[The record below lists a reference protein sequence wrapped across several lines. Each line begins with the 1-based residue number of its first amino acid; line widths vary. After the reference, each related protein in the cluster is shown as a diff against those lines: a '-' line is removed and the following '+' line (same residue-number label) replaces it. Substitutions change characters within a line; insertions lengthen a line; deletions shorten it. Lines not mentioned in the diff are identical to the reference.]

1 MADSPIPCGSLNLF
15 PRMRIRSLIVTHNS
29 PTIHK
34 SRIVR
39 SQIFIFCLLSSVF
52 CLLSLTS
59 NVAAQ
64 TRRPPARRPAPA
76 KPVVAPADLT
86 CPTLLGVGVTS
97 KRSFCDILTGRDPA
111 EGATIKFPAHR
122 GPLTLRFDLHNR
134 HTYSEEEV
142 KAKRGYSLYT
152 ATIGALTLD
161 NTLIARAVVRSEF
174 RKREDLLD
182 RVAGGAGGSVKA
194 VAPIGLEPIVMTIPE
209 EVDAVSFLGEKLE
222 VLRIDGP
229 ATYSAPGRPIAVI
242 SNLEIEYTPAPVK
255 GKR

>member
-1 MADSPIPCGSLNLF
+1 VKSPIF
-15 PRMRIRSLIVTHNS
+15 T
-29 PTIHK
+29 
-34 SRIVR
+34 
-39 SQIFIFCLLSSVF
+39 FCLLYSVF
-52 CLLSLTS
+52 CILSS
-59 NVAAQ
+59 SDAQ
-64 TRRPPARRPAPA
+64 TKRVPARRPAPA
-76 KPVVAPADLT
+76 KPVVEPADLI
-86 CPTLLGVGVTS
+86 CPTQLGVGVTS

-111 EGATIKFPAHR
+111 EGATITFPSHR

-174 RKREDLLD
+174 RRREDLLD
-182 RVAGGAGGSVKA
+182 RVGGGAGGGVKA

-222 VLRIDGP
+222 VVRIDGP
-229 ATYSAPGRPIAVI
+229 AVYSAPGRPIAVI
-242 SNLEIEYTPAPVK
+242 SNVEIEYTPGPPPK
-255 GKR
+255 GKK